1 MKFDFCIGNPPYQS
15 TVREASEGNN
25 KNTID
30 VFPFF
35 QEAALK
41 ISRVNCLIY
50 PAKEYQRGKKNL
62 MDQRLIKLRI
72 YNGSAKDTEKSIPG
86 EDSVFGNSVRRI
98 PGDVGVFYW
107 DTEKTSNKINYQ
119 DMELDRTEIILPVRK
134 DLISLAFKLSRF
146 ADTFQFSSILKV
158 CESNF
163 VQYHPESVLGEVKN
177 RKDLVPKGYTKVL
190 TNDKAGSGGKAKW
203 YYIKTSSL
211 ASIQPKRYKVIT
223 SSAYPNE
230 AFKNQN
236 NIEIINKDEM
246 FGRSK
251 MAIYDSDNYD
261 KVCSFRK
268 FLQTRFVKV
277 VVMMTPFKFLYY
289 LPDFDT
295 IYDEI
300 DWKADLDN
308 IDYQLYKFLNFSES
322 EIRFIYS
329 LV

>member
-1 MKFDFCIGNPPYQS
+1 MKFDFCIGNPPYQN

-25 KNTID
+25 KNTVD

-41 ISRVNCLIY
+41 ISKANCLIY
-50 PAKEYQRGKKNL
+50 PAKEYQRGKKDL
-62 MDQRLIKLRI
+62 MDNHLFRLRI
-72 YNGSAKDTEKSIPG
+72 YNGSAKEAEKSIPG
-86 EDSVFGNSVRRI
+86 EDSIFGNSVRRI

-107 DTEKTSNKINYQ
+107 DTEKTSNKIIYQ
-119 DMELDRTEIILPVRK
+119 DMEIDRTKLILPVRK
-134 DLISLAFKLSRF
+134 DLIDIAYKLSKY
-146 ADTFQFSSILKV
+146 ADSFHLSSITKA

-163 VQYHPESVLGEVKN
+163 VQYNPEDVLGEVKN
-177 RKDLVPKGYTKVL
+177 RNKPAPEGYTKVL

-203 YYIKTSSL
+203 YYIKTTSL
-211 ASIQPKRYKVIT
+211 DRLQPERYKVIT

-251 MAIYDSDNYD
+251 LAIYDSDNYD
-261 KVCSFRK
+261 IACSFRK
-268 FLQTRFVKV
+268 FMSTKFVKLI
-277 VVMMTPFKFLYY
+277 VMMTPFKFLYY
-289 LPDFDT
+289 LPNFDL

-300 DWKADLDN
+300 DWKANLDN
-308 IDYQLYKFLNFSES
+308 IDNQLYRMCSFSES
-322 EIRFIYS
+322 EINFVNTLI
-329 LV
+329 